1 MENSNISP
9 VTESDMREYFDRIAT
24 SFVGLSAQAREL
36 VSVRE
41 TVNNLSNRID
51 QLVAETSKLK
61 GDVNE
66 AYELMRMVERERDD
80 AKRQLAE
87 TETANNN
94 QMVTIIAQASEIESL
109 RQQLQHVIVER
120 DAERETVS
128 NLQVEAANRTSEI
141 NSLSTELDR
150 VRDNRN
156 YWRDQAD
163 AIKQD
168 KDKVETFYLEASARL
183 DKIRSDLA

>member
-36 VSVRE
+36 VAVRE

-80 AKRQLAE
+80 AKAQLERSQSVVAG
-87 TETANNN
+87 
-94 QMVTIIAQASEIESL
+94 QQGTIDAQAPQIESL
-109 RQQLQHVIVER
+109 RQQLQLAIAER
-120 DAERETVS
+120 DGERETVS
-128 NLQVEAANRTSEI
+128 NLTAS
-141 NSLSTELDR
+141 LDR
-150 VRDNRN
+150 ERSSVASIGDELSRTKDNRN

-163 AIKQD
+163 LVNNQLDATGKQ
-168 KDKVETFYLEASARL
+168 LAEAS
-183 DKIRSDLA
+183 